1 MRSGGRRLDG
11 AGDRSR
17 ADAAGPDQG
26 GFTLIELM
34 VGMLLTGVIISFI
47 FLVSGK
53 MSTAYLGQ
61 SQLSEVQE
69 TLRTARAAIAADV
82 RQAGFFMSDGF
93 RTAALGD
100 PATPVAPLQV
110 VNNADGSGPDSIRI
124 YYGDATAATRVIAIE
139 PAVRGYADVD
149 SADAFEVG
157 DVVVMVNSAIATP
170 VGGAAGIITY
180 DACVVRVTGIDEGD
194 PDRLHFATG
203 GSGGPYNMAN
213 NPQCATVAT
222 STFNEAPQPDTVV
235 YRFVARSYR
244 IDPERKEL
252 GVLQGSPSG
261 ELEEDD
267 WMDLALGVTTIQVS
281 SRYAEDGDAVD
292 LDDDGDPTLDW
303 YSGDGQEATD
313 PAGERPAGARLAEI
327 RISLEARTQR
337 GTRAVATSRTAALT
351 DEDRPDHNPIGDW
364 DGVELA
370 GVPDAERPDGY
381 AGTFIYRSA
390 DVLIDLRNLGDR
402 K

>member
-1 MRSGGRRLDG
+1 MSLDPTR
-11 AGDRSR
+11 DR
-17 ADAAGPDQG
+17 AAGAAGSGQG

-61 SQLSEVQE
+61 SQVSEVQE

-93 RTAALGD
+93 RTAAFGD
-100 PATPVAPLQV
+100 PVTPVAPLQV
-110 VNNADGSGPDSIRI
+110 VNDVDGSGPDAIRV

-157 DVVVMVNSAIATP
+157 DVIVMVNSAIATP
-170 VGGAAGIITY
+170 IGSTAGVITY
-180 DACVVRVTGIDEGD
+180 DACVVKVTGIDAGT
-194 PDRLHFATG
+194 PDRLHFAV
-203 GSGGPYNMAN
+203 GSSGSPYNMLA

-222 STFNEAPQPDTVV
+222 STFNEAPQPDTVA

-244 IDPERKEL
+244 IDPDRREL
-252 GVLQGSPSG
+252 SVLQGSPSG
-261 ELEEDD
+261 EMVDDD

-281 SRYAEDGDAVD
+281 SRYVEDGDAAD

-303 YSGDGQEATD
+303 YSGEGQEATD
-313 PAGERPAGARLAEI
+313 PSGERPADARLVEM

-337 GTRAVATSRTAALT
+337 GTRAVATTRTAALT
-351 DEDRPDHNPIGDW
+351 DEDNPDHNPIGDW
-364 DGVELA
+364 DGVQLA
-370 GVPDAERPDGY
+370 GVPDGERPDGY

-390 DVLIDLRNLGDR
+390 DVLVDLRNLGDA

>member
-1 MRSGGRRLDG
+1 MSRHARRDGTRAGGAPGQR
-11 AGDRSR
+11 
-17 ADAAGPDQG
+17 
-26 GFTLIELM
+26 GFTLMELV

-61 SQLSEVQE
+61 SQVSEVQE
-69 TLRTARAAIAADV
+69 TLRTSRAAIAADV

-93 RTAALGD
+93 RTAAFGD
-100 PATPVAPLQV
+100 PTTAVAPLQV
-110 VNNADGSGPDSIRI
+110 MNDADGSGPDSIRI
-124 YYGDATAATRVIAIE
+124 YYADATAATRVVAID
-139 PAVRGYADVD
+139 PAARAYADVD
-149 SADAFEVG
+149 SAGAFEVG

-170 VGGAAGIITY
+170 VGGAAGVITY
-180 DACVVRVTGIDEGD
+180 DACVVKVTGIDAGGT
-194 PDRLHFATG
+194 DRLHFAVG
-203 GSGGPYNMAN
+203 ISGSPYNMLA
-213 NPQCATVAT
+213 NPQCTTVAT

-244 IDPERKEL
+244 IDPDRKEL

-261 ELEEDD
+261 EMEDDD
-267 WMDLALGVTTIQVS
+267 WMDLALGITTIQAS
-281 SRYAEDGDAVD
+281 SRYAEVGDAVD

-303 YSGDGQEATD
+303 YSGEGQEATD
-313 PAGERPAGARLAEI
+313 PSGQRPSSARLAEM

-337 GTRAVATSRTAALT
+337 GTRAVATSHTAVLT
-351 DEDRPDHNPIGDW
+351 DEDSTDHNPIGDW
-364 DGVELA
+364 DGVQLA
-370 GVPDAERPDGY
+370 GVADGARPDGY

-390 DVLIDLRNLGDR
+390 DVLVDLRNLGDA